1 MSIPTSVTSIGSWA
15 FAYSTGLTSVS
26 IPASVT
32 AISDFVFWDCTSLL
46 VINVDAANPAYASID
61 GVLYD
66 KPASRLIQCPA
77 GKAGSASIPASVT
90 AIGFGAFSFCRSLTS
105 VSIPASVTSIGGW
118 AFKDCSS
125 LAEIMVPASVVLIGE
140 NAFAHCTLLSS
151 VSVDAANPVYTTQD
165 GVLYDKAL
173 STLIQWPKGKIG
185 VASIPVSVT
194 TIGNYAFFDCIGVT
208 SITLPIGVTSIGSA
222 AFWNCNDLRSMYF
235 FASPPALAQDSF
247 SYKTTPVVYRLH
259 SAAGWSSTF
268 GGMPVEIFQSV
279 DVPAGQT
286 TMVSVAAEAT
296 RFLKQGAGT
305 AILNTAS
312 THTFGTVVE
321 AGELIVQLRNALG
334 SGILEVQA
342 NASVRLEAGCGPV
355 LVTKLDIA
363 NAARLDL
370 GTSRLHIPPNGF
382 SESDIRSQLIA
393 GRDGG
398 TWSGTSGITSTF
410 AGGDRAIGY
419 RVAEGSGNIP
429 SGFMEVAYAAPGD
442 SNLDGV
448 IDILD
453 IGDILAAGK
462 FDTGRTANWVQG
474 DTNYDGVLDILDIS
488 QILGTNLF
496 NQGTYLT
503 QGSTRSTA
511 VGPGGLATFDSA
523 LVFAALAMDSSGPTT
538 TKRKSF

>member
-1 MSIPTSVTSIGSWA
+1 
-15 FAYSTGLTSVS
+15 
-26 IPASVT
+26 
-32 AISDFVFWDCTSLL
+32 
-46 VINVDAANPAYASID
+46 
-61 GVLYD
+61 
-66 KPASRLIQCPA
+66 
-77 GKAGSASIPASVT
+77 
-90 AIGFGAFSFCRSLTS
+90 
-105 VSIPASVTSIGGW
+105 
-118 AFKDCSS
+118 
-125 LAEIMVPASVVLIGE
+125 
-140 NAFAHCTLLSS
+140 
-151 VSVDAANPVYTTQD
+151 
-165 GVLYDKAL
+165 
-173 STLIQWPKGKIG
+173 
-185 VASIPVSVT
+185 
-194 TIGNYAFFDCIGVT
+194 
-208 SITLPIGVTSIGSA
+208 
-222 AFWNCNDLRSMYF
+222 MYF

-247 SYKTTPVVYRLH
+247 SYKTTPVVYRLP

-268 GGMPVEIFQSV
+268 GGMLVEIFQSA

-312 THTFGTVVE
+312 THNFGTVVE

-334 SGILEVQA
+334 WGILEVQA
-342 NASVRLEAGCGPV
+342 NASVRLEAGYNPV
-355 LVTKLDIA
+355 FMTKLDLA

-429 SGFMEVAYAAPGD
+429 SGFIEVAYAAPGD

-462 FDTGRTANWVQG
+462 FNTGEPANWTQG
-474 DTNYDGVLDILDIS
+474 DTNYDNVFDIVDLAD
-488 QILGTNLF
+488 ILGTNLF

-503 QGSTRSTA
+503 QGSTRSA
-511 VGPGGLATFDSA
+511 AADAGSVATFDQA
-523 LVFAALAMDSSGPTT
+523 LVFAALASEPSTQTT